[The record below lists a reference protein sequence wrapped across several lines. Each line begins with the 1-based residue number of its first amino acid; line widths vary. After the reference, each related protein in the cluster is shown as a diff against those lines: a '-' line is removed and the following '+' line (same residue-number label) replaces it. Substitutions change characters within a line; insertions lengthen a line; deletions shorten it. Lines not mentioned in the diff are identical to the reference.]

1 MKVSPAA
8 MIFLSVGA
16 NSVRPFTQFLRGG
29 ICPYSPFSQRGPV
42 YSII

>member
-16 NSVRPFTQFLRGG
+16 NTVRSFTLYFDILQKKR
-29 ICPYSPFSQRGPV
+29 
-42 YSII
+42 

>member
-16 NSVRPFTQFLRGG
+16 NSVRPFTLYFDILQNKR
-29 ICPYSPFSQRGPV
+29 
-42 YSII
+42 

>member
-16 NSVRPFTQFLRGG
+16 NTVRSFTLYFDILQKRGNYNDKSYEYFL
-29 ICPYSPFSQRGPV
+29 
-42 YSII
+42 